1 MWVWWPVADVREW
14 VQAKP
19 TNQIKCSQLFSLLTM
34 SEPRSLVTTLTE
46 LVLSRQ
52 AEQREWKWVWS
63 CVTQCMNHVAQS
75 SSLRSS
81 HAQHF
86 SLSQPCYQTLPAH
99 TSHTQLS
106 CLQTHETMVENIW
119 HEIISFL
126 YGHRAESGLGHKDF
140 HFDGNFPA
148 PWAQIKDRL
157 IHNSL
162 ELIKRIMGVV
172 NYVD

>member
-99 TSHTQLS
+99 TTHTQLS
-106 CLQTHETMVENIW
+106 CLRHMRQWWKIFDMKLSLFYMVTEQSLVWDTRTFILMAIFQRL
-119 HEIISFL
+119 E
-126 YGHRAESGLGHKDF
+126 HRLKIDWSTIV
-140 HFDGNFPA
+140 
-148 PWAQIKDRL
+148 W
-157 IHNSL
+157 SW
-162 ELIKRIMGVV
+162 
-172 NYVD
+172 

>member
-99 TSHTQLS
+99 TTHTQLS
-106 CLQTHETMVENIW
+106 CLQTHETMKKIFDMKLSLFYMVTEQSLVWDTRTFILMAIFQRL
-119 HEIISFL
+119 E
-126 YGHRAESGLGHKDF
+126 HRLKIDWSTIV
-140 HFDGNFPA
+140 
-148 PWAQIKDRL
+148 W
-157 IHNSL
+157 SW
-162 ELIKRIMGVV
+162 
-172 NYVD
+172 